1 MGYRQ
6 FKEFYV
12 NAIQKGSKGTDNAPN
27 NDSKDGNE
35 QTNINKATG
44 KKKKR
49 KTIFFKGEG

>member
-27 NDSKDGNE
+27 NDSKDGNKDKISKDK
-35 QTNINKATG
+35 Q
-44 KKKKR
+44 R
-49 KTIFFKGEG
+49 KDN